1 MDHTF
6 LNALSQGSAAA
17 VLVAFVAGLLSVATP
32 CVLPMV
38 SITLGVLGVNKAA
51 SRGRAVLTSL
61 SYAAGIIVTFTGLG
75 IFFGLSGGLFGSY
88 LGHPAV
94 TIAIA
99 VIFLV
104 LAANAFEL
112 FVVDLPQPLMRLL
125 SRTGGP
131 SYPGAFC
138 AGLGAGFIAAPCIG
152 PVLLGILT
160 FVATTKNAV
169 VGALLLTAYGLGFA
183 LPFIIVG
190 AFALRLPVKG
200 ALLCGVK
207 SLFGVVLLLG
217 SFWYLREALPALR
230 QPRGLIVG
238 LALVAA
244 GLLLGSL
251 HKSFRDSGWLEKLR
265 KSLGVA
271 AAVIGGALLINSA
284 VHNKATADWCLEK
297 PGKACL
303 QTSCA
308 ENDLTVAVFGASW
321 CPWCEELEKVTLKD
335 ARVVAR
341 LRDHGKVFIDTDAN
355 RAMSRDYAV
364 QGIPTVAFFDRA
376 CHEYGRFAGYVD
388 ADEFL
393 KVLDAVE
400 KGIRSK

>member
-1 MDHTF
+1 MEQTF
-6 LNALSQGSAAA
+6 LNALSQGSVAAA
-17 VLVAFVAGLLSVATP
+17 LVALIAGLLSVATP

-38 SITLGVLGVNKAA
+38 SITLGILGVNKAA

-61 SYAAGIIVTFTGLG
+61 CYAAGIIVTFTGLG

-94 TIAIA
+94 GIALA

-112 FVVDLPQPLMRLL
+112 FVIGLPQPLMRLL
-125 SRTGGP
+125 SRAGGP
-131 SYPGAFC
+131 SYPGAFA

-160 FVATTKNAV
+160 FVATTKNAFA
-169 VGALLLTAYGLGFA
+169 GALLLAAYGLGFA

-200 ALLCGVK
+200 ALLSGVK
-207 SLFGVVLLLG
+207 SLFGIALMLG

-230 QPRGLIVG
+230 QPRGLAIG
-238 LALVAA
+238 LPLVVL
-244 GLLLGSL
+244 GLLLGAL
-251 HKSFRDSGWLEKLR
+251 HKSFSDPGWRAKVR

-271 AAVIGGALLINSA
+271 AAVIGGALLINTA
-284 VHNKATADWCLEK
+284 VHRQAAADWCLEK
-297 PGKACL
+297 PGKNCL
-303 QTSCA
+303 QTTCA
-308 ENDLTVAVFGASW
+308 ENDLTIVVFGASW

-341 LRDHGKVFIDTDAN
+341 IRDHGKVFVDTDAN
-355 RAMSRDYAV
+355 RSMSRDFSV
-364 QGIPTVAFFDRA
+364 QGIPTVAFFDRTGR
-376 CHEYGRFAGYVD
+376 ELGRFSGYVD

-393 KVLDAVE
+393 KILDAVE
-400 KGIRSK
+400 RWHKMQ